1 MKRTRILLVVLA
13 LVSLV
18 GLFTTRVQRKMPDF
32 EVYYTAAAR
41 AAAAQPLYRAEDG
54 HFQFKYLPAFA
65 VIASPIAL
73 MPVAGAKAVWFG
85 VSAVLMLAL
94 LWLSL
99 RALPAVHRPPALLLA
114 GTFVAMAK
122 FYAHELVL
130 GQVNLLFGVLVV
142 LAIVW
147 MRRGRDA
154 GAGVLFALAVV
165 VKPYGAIFAPW
176 LAAGRRMTAL
186 AAMLIALGL
195 LLLLPAIRYGWTGN
209 LHLLASWW
217 QTVTATTAPNL
228 ANPDN
233 VSLASLFAKYLGQ
246 GSSAAVLAAGTGL
259 VLLAVTG
266 VVIGGGGRLAAP
278 EALEGSLLLLLIPLL
293 SPQGWDYV
301 LLISTPA
308 VMLLLDNLT
317 SLPRGLGYATG
328 AAIAIVA
335 FAIYDLIG
343 RDAYAAFMQLSI
355 VTICAVIEA
364 AALVTLRFRRVI

>member
-1 MKRTRILLVVLA
+1 MKRTRILLAVLA
-13 LVSLV
+13 VVSLV
-18 GLFTTRVQRKMPDF
+18 ALFTTRVQRKMPDF
-32 EVYYTAAAR
+32 EVYWTAGSR
-41 AAAAQPLYRAEDG
+41 ALAAQPLYRESDG

-65 VIASPIAL
+65 ILASPLAL
-73 MPVAGAKAVWFG
+73 MPLGTAKALWFAA
-85 VSAVLMLAL
+85 SAILMLML

-99 RALPAVHRPPALLLA
+99 RALPAVRLPPALLLA

-130 GQVNLLFGVLVV
+130 GQVNLSFAVLVV
-142 LAIVW
+142 LAILW
-147 MRRGRDA
+147 LQRRRDA
-154 GAGVLFALAVV
+154 GAGALFALALV

-176 LAAGRRMTAL
+176 LATRRRPAAFAIMVVAL
-186 AAMLIALGL
+186 AGF
-195 LLLLPAIRYGWTGN
+195 LLLPAVRYGWSGN
-209 LHLLASWW
+209 VRLLVDWW
-217 QTVTATTAPNL
+217 HTVTATTPVNL
-228 ANPDN
+228 TNPDN
-233 VSLASLFAKYLGQ
+233 VSLGSLFAKYLGA
-246 GSSAAVLAAGTGL
+246 GSTATALAAFATLAL
-259 VLLAVTG
+259 VAAAG
-266 VVIGGGGRLAAP
+266 IVIAGRGRLESPETLEAA
-278 EALEGSLLLLLIPLL
+278 LLLLLIPLV

-317 SLPRGLGYATG
+317 SLPRGLRYATG

-364 AALVTLRFRRVI
+364 AALVALRFRRVA